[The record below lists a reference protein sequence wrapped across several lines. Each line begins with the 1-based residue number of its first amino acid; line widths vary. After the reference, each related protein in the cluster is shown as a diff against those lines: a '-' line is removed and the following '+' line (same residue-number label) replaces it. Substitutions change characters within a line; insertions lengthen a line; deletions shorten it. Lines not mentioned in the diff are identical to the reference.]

1 VRVVDDH
8 AVVREVTITESL
20 EDFGATVTA
29 VPEVPE
35 ALEPLER
42 ERPNVVHWD
51 IAMPGEDGERAHSP
65 KGALCHPI
73 EVGRRRRPPS
83 RGKHPDRSAGALQ
96 AGFQDHVASRVDARG
111 DS

>member
-42 ERPNVVHWD
+42 ERPNVVH
-51 IAMPGEDGERAHSP
+51 
-65 KGALCHPI
+65 
-73 EVGRRRRPPS
+73 
-83 RGKHPDRSAGALQ
+83 
-96 AGFQDHVASRVDARG
+96 
-111 DS
+111 